1 MENNKKQ
8 PAESSG
14 QIDNLFRKN
23 LEGQQVEP
31 GNHLWRGINRKL
43 LLKEITHFNF
53 SNFPGAFW
61 LSGIAGIVIIPV
73 LLYLTLT
80 PGKKNTSDPN
90 TTPKTVQTIPLPGT
104 IKSSGAHEKPSVANP
119 PLVSIHEMNQA
130 TKNQSDQSLNGKIS
144 QILDPSGSNVLQN
157 EKKLP
162 EIKKET
168 SPAQWTEKKT
178 ALKSNPSQK
187 TVQPANIASTAKGLS
202 SSPPNTSSK
211 HALLK
216 KEMGNSIDLMPSGES
231 ESSNE
236 IVKQTEQSVTDASIT
251 RMISLTSFDSLEKIK
266 VKYPVPDLVN
276 LGIFP
281 ASGKDQVIIPQYFSL
296 GLEFMPEVTFYKTTS
311 SYSKVNWWLG
321 ADLSYHLWKF
331 YIRPGV
337 RIGYMY
343 DDGAYQVN
351 YKRKDSI
358 GFYKQVVSEYIAPQ
372 HPGVIIYNTINRTV
386 YDSILHKATDQTR
399 NRYEYIQVPLILG
412 FDVFGSGKF
421 NFSVQAGPVVS
432 FFITDKETSSQNTE
446 LTNARLLTRVQSA
459 APGKDPN
466 WQIWAAIHIDYRI
479 AGNFDC
485 YIEPTY
491 KYYFSPMVGNE
502 AVSVKAPWSLG
513 LGIGFKYNFGF
524 NTLNP

>member
-187 TVQPANIASTAKGLS
+187 TVQPANIHQLQKDY
-202 SSPPNTSSK
+202 P
-211 HALLK
+211 HLLLTQVQ
-216 KEMGNSIDLMPSGES
+216 NMPS
-231 ESSNE
+231 
-236 IVKQTEQSVTDASIT
+236 
-251 RMISLTSFDSLEKIK
+251 
-266 VKYPVPDLVN
+266 
-276 LGIFP
+276 
-281 ASGKDQVIIPQYFSL
+281 
-296 GLEFMPEVTFYKTTS
+296 
-311 SYSKVNWWLG
+311 
-321 ADLSYHLWKF
+321 
-331 YIRPGV
+331 
-337 RIGYMY
+337 
-343 DDGAYQVN
+343 
-351 YKRKDSI
+351 
-358 GFYKQVVSEYIAPQ
+358 
-372 HPGVIIYNTINRTV
+372 
-386 YDSILHKATDQTR
+386 
-399 NRYEYIQVPLILG
+399 
-412 FDVFGSGKF
+412 
-421 NFSVQAGPVVS
+421 
-432 FFITDKETSSQNTE
+432 
-446 LTNARLLTRVQSA
+446 
-459 APGKDPN
+459 
-466 WQIWAAIHIDYRI
+466 
-479 AGNFDC
+479 
-485 YIEPTY
+485 
-491 KYYFSPMVGNE
+491 
-502 AVSVKAPWSLG
+502 
-513 LGIGFKYNFGF
+513 
-524 NTLNP
+524 